1 MNEQEVQRKLIYLQQ
16 LQGEAE
22 NLQRRIVEMELLLS
36 EYNKTLETL
45 EFFNSIDGSVEVL
58 MNLGGGVFAYV
69 DVKENK
75 KFLIDIGA
83 GIVAERE
90 VSEAI
95 EFIKSRIAKV
105 EDTIQKASA
114 ALRGIVE
121 EATKIQNELAS
132 YKEESD
138 VQKP

>member
-1 MNEQEVQRKLIYLQQ
+1 MNEQEIQRKLVYLQQ

-90 VSEAI
+90 VGEAI

-114 ALRGIVE
+114 ALREIVE

>member
-1 MNEQEVQRKLIYLQQ
+1 
-16 LQGEAE
+16 
-22 NLQRRIVEMELLLS
+22 
-36 EYNKTLETL
+36 
-45 EFFNSIDGSVEVL
+45 
-58 MNLGGGVFAYV
+58 YV

>member
-1 MNEQEVQRKLIYLQQ
+1 MNEQEIQRKLIYLQQ

>member
-1 MNEQEVQRKLIYLQQ
+1 MNEQEIQRKLIYLQQ

-114 ALRGIVE
+114 ALKGIVE
-121 EATKIQNELAS
+121 EAAKIQNELAS